1 MFLCGNFKSKC
12 LECFLSYV
20 VWSHLRTLT
29 WNCSNE
35 CSSKLNKLLERT
47 PLQACAWVRCCI
59 WQTCNVIDPAD
70 RATWTDGNCWQIAWL
85 PWKPCHFIFL
95 WLVFLRMMRILCL
108 RNNSLVEKA
117 VSTIWHLGTL
127 HLDIRG
133 FYCPLGS
140 LSLLPDIS
148 SFVLHSS
155 VSEVN
160 SMMMCFCSKAVGM
173 LASR

>member
-1 MFLCGNFKSKC
+1 MN
-12 LECFLSYV
+12 V
-20 VWSHLRTLT
+20 VQSWT
-29 WNCSNE
+29 
-35 CSSKLNKLLERT
+35 KLLERT
-47 PLQACAWVRCCI
+47 PLQACAWLRCCI

-70 RATWTDGNCWQIAWL
+70 RATWNR
-85 PWKPCHFIFL
+85 WKLLTNSLASLETLSFYFPLTCFI
-95 WLVFLRMMRILCL
+95 LRMMRTLCL
-108 RNNSLVEKA
+108 WNNSLVGKA

-160 SMMMCFCSKAVGM
+160 SMMMCFCSKAAGM